1 MIRTLLRRLV
11 VALVVV
17 AMPLAQAKATFICPM
32 MQSVALERCCCEKK
46 GDLRES
52 PTDGSSLRCCPVGLQ
67 LSETRVVAPSTI
79 GAPVVA
85 KQLNDGGSAIAIV
98 ETFRDFS
105 VAAHDPIVFP
115 WRHVAPFLSHS
126 DLYLLTARLRL

>member
-32 MQSVALERCCCEKK
+32 MQSVVLERCCCEHE
-46 GDLRES
+46 GDVRES
-52 PTDGSSLRCCPVGLQ
+52 PRDESAPCCTVGLQ
-67 LSETRVVAPSTI
+67 LSETRVVAPSAI

-85 KQLNDGGSAIAIV
+85 KQLNDGGSLAAIV

-105 VAAHDPIVFP
+105 VAANDAIVLP
-115 WRHVAPFLSHS
+115 RRHVAPFLSHS

>member
-1 MIRTLLRRLV
+1 LV

-32 MQSVALERCCCEKK
+32 MQSVALERCCCEHEA
-46 GDLRES
+46 DVRES
-52 PTDGSSLRCCPVGLQ
+52 PADESSLRCCTVGLQ
-67 LSETRVVAPSTI
+67 LSETRVVATSDV
-79 GAPVVA
+79 GAPVVP
-85 KQLNDGGSAIAIV
+85 KQLNDGGGSTAIV
-98 ETFRDFS
+98 ETLRDFS
-105 VAAHDPIVFP
+105 VAANDAIVFP